1 MGKSPAKWI
10 KKVLF
15 GKKASKSTPVNSNP
29 RQMKMPVLGTN
40 ASTKENPPIK
50 KGEATISPKA
60 DPVLPSLDIN
70 NGENAPVNISSK
82 NDSEKM
88 SLEQAA
94 IVAQAAIRGYQARKK
109 LQSLQ
114 GITKLQALAR
124 GHLVRRQAVA
134 TLQSLRGII
143 KIQALVRGQR
153 VRKSNRE
160 KEPCGE
166 SDDQCLSSFGNIG
179 SQRTE
184 MLLKT
189 AFVGK
194 ILSSLPAAMPLQL
207 RYEPE
212 EPNSL
217 WNWLNRWTLLQ
228 VLGPHLQFKE
238 TIDVI
243 GSSSS
248 LTQGTDQSRPRGSV
262 PGLTSSDNENALKCK
277 VPESERFKV
286 KLKKITKDPVKS
298 SQEQPQ
304 NGTKKV
310 LRNPKK
316 VSKPLV
322 DTSVKSVAG
331 SERKKHSI
339 GKSSK
344 SDISEAIS
352 NSVEKVIKVSGKAES
367 KHSIGKSS
375 KLDIPEAI
383 SNPVEEVIK
392 VSAKGESKRSIG
404 MSSKSDISEAISN
417 PVEEVTEV
425 LGKAE
430 SKHSVGKSSKSDISE
445 AISNPVEE
453 VIKVSG
459 KAESKHSVGKSLKSD
474 ISEAISNPVEEVI
487 KVSGMPESKPS
498 DVETSLEL
506 PAEEGTDSKLDNHSN
521 VPLQPCEAPVQQ
533 KEEAILV
540 NEENRARDALINDD
554 NKKSSMR
561 RASLPAKH
569 DHSEKDLHSTPRVPS
584 YMAATESAKA
594 KLRSQAS
601 PNFDQDDAEKYA
613 LRRRHSLPS
622 SNSGKFSSSPRVH
635 KLVQASIKGGMRGDR
650 SLMSS
655 RDSSDSRVIQAEWKR

>member
-1 MGKSPAKWI
+1 MNPSL
-10 KKVLF
+10 VLQPIL
-15 GKKASKSTPVNSNP
+15 GTSASK
-29 RQMKMPVLGTN
+29 
-40 ASTKENPPIK
+40 KESPPIK
-50 KGEATISPKA
+50 KGEATISPRA
-60 DPVLPSLDIN
+60 EPILSSLDIN
-70 NGENAPVNISSK
+70 NSENAPINISSI
-82 NDSEKM
+82 NESEKM

-94 IVAQAAIRGYQARKK
+94 IMAQAAIRGYQARKK

-134 TLQSLRGII
+134 TLQSVRGII
-143 KIQALVRGQR
+143 KIQALFRGQKVRQSIGKEIR
-153 VRKSNRE
+153 VR
-160 KEPCGE
+160 EPRGE

-194 ILSSLPAAMPLQL
+194 LLSTFPAAMPLQL

-238 TIDVI
+238 TI
-243 GSSSS
+243 G
-248 LTQGTDQSRPRGSV
+248 V
-262 PGLTSSDNENALKCK
+262 PGLTSSENENGLKCNGL
-277 VPESERFKV
+277 ESEKFKV
-286 KLKKITKDPVKS
+286 KLKKVAKDPVKS
-298 SQEQPQ
+298 TQEQPQ

-331 SERKKHSI
+331 SERRKHSI

-367 KHSIGKSS
+367 KHFTGKSS
-375 KLDIPEAI
+375 KP
-383 SNPVEEVIK
+383 
-392 VSAKGESKRSIG
+392 
-404 MSSKSDISEAISN
+404 DISE
-417 PVEEVTEV
+417 V
-425 LGKAE
+425 
-430 SKHSVGKSSKSDISE
+430 
-445 AISNPVEE
+445 ISNPVEE

-459 KAESKHSVGKSLKSD
+459 KT
-474 ISEAISNPVEEVI
+474 EAI
-487 KVSGMPESKPS
+487 PS

-506 PAEEGTDSKLDNHSN
+506 PAEEATDSKLNNGSN
-521 VPLQPCEAPVQQ
+521 VPLQPSEAPVQQ
-533 KEEAILV
+533 KEEVTLV
-540 NEENRARDALINDD
+540 DEEIRARDE

-569 DHSEKDLHSTPRVPS
+569 DYSEKDLHSTPRVPS

-594 KLRSQAS
+594 KLRAQAS

-655 RDSSDSRVIQAEWKR
+655 RDSSDSRAIQAEWKR